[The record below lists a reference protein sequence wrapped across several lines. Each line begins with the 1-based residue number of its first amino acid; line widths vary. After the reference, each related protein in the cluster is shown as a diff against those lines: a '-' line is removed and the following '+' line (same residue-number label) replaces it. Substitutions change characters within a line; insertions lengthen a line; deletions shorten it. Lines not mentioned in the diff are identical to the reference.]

1 MENVPEAPTGAAPA
15 SEAPINSNPAPAQAP
30 ATPTTPAQ
38 APLQA
43 AIPAD
48 RIEAFNRFVENNGG
62 FEKAFET
69 FKSGVSRPQN
79 AMQPNQPHA
88 NQQPQAV
95 PQRDVEAN
103 GGQPVNPYAVP
114 RGFVTPQEVAAEQYF
129 MGLANREEYAPIA
142 NEIRS
147 GEIFQEMSKLGI
159 RPVENGM
166 FNDGRIRS
174 FLNMYAK
181 TKPAVPTTETITTTP
196 TVDYVNVGEQVSSRD
211 DALKILAQN
220 RSLRGG
226 MAPHPQTEAAK
237 AFLKDYFKNK

>member
-1 MENVPEAPTGAAPA
+1 MEDTPVAPTGAAPA
-15 SEAPINSNPAPAQAP
+15 SEAPINSNQAPAAP

-88 NQQPQAV
+88 NQRPVQQM
-95 PQRDVEAN
+95 DVAY
-103 GGQPVNPYAVP
+103 QQQQQQNPYMVP
-114 RGFVTPQEVAAEQYF
+114 RGYVTPQEVAAQQYF
-129 MGLANREEYAPIA
+129 NAMASEEKYAPIA

-147 GEIFQEMSKLGI
+147 GEIFQEMGKFGI
-159 RPVENGM
+159 SPVQNGM
-166 FNDGRIRS
+166 FNDRQIRS
-174 FLNMYAK
+174 FLDLYAK
-181 TKPAVPTTETITTTP
+181 TKPAIQTTETVTSTP
-196 TVDYVNVGEQVSSRD
+196 TVDYVNVGEQVTSRD

-220 RSLRGG
+220 QAIGG
-226 MAPHPQTEAAK
+226 SMQPHPQTEAAK
-237 AFLKDYFKNK
+237 AFLKEYYSKKK

>member
-1 MENVPEAPTGAAPA
+1 MEDTPVAPTGPAPA
-15 SEAPINSNPAPAQAP
+15 SEAPINSNTAPAAETP
-30 ATPTTPAQ
+30 ATP

-88 NQQPQAV
+88 NQQPV

-103 GGQPVNPYAVP
+103 GGRPVTPYTVP
-114 RGFVTPQEVAAEQYF
+114 RGFVTPQEVAAQQYF
-129 MGLANREEYAPIA
+129 NAMAGEEQYAPIS

-147 GEIFQEMSKLGI
+147 GEIFKEMSKFGI
-159 RPVENGM
+159 SPVENGM
-166 FNDGRIRS
+166 FNDRKIRN
-174 FLNMYAK
+174 FLDLYAK
-181 TKPAVPTTETITTTP
+181 TKPATPTTETITSTP
-196 TVDYVNVGEQVSSRD
+196 TVEYVNVGEQISSRD
-211 DALKILAQN
+211 DALKVLSQN
-220 RSLRGG
+220 MKLGG
-226 MAPHPQTEAAK
+226 GIAPHPQTEAAK
-237 AFLKDYFKNK
+237 AFLKEYYGKKK

>member
-1 MENVPEAPTGAAPA
+1 MENTPTAPTGPAPA
-15 SEAPINSNPAPAQAP
+15 SEAPINSNPAPAAETP
-30 ATPTTPAQ
+30 ATPATPAQ

-88 NQQPQAV
+88 NQQPL

-103 GGQPVNPYAVP
+103 GGRPVNPYNIP
-114 RGFVTPQEVAAEQYF
+114 RGYVTPAEVAAQQYF
-129 MGLANREEYAPIA
+129 NNIAGEEQYAPISD
-142 NEIRS
+142 EIRS
-147 GEIFQEMSKLGI
+147 GTIFREMSKFGI
-159 RPVENGM
+159 SPVQNGM
-166 FNDGRIRS
+166 FNDRQIRN
-174 FLNMYAK
+174 FLDLYAK
-181 TKPAVPTTETITTTP
+181 TKPATPTTETITSTP
-196 TVDYVNVGEQVSSRD
+196 TVEYVNVGEQISSRD

-220 RSLRGG
+220 QKLGG
-226 MAPHPQTEAAK
+226 GIAPHPQTEAAK
-237 AFLKDYFKNK
+237 AFLKEYYGKKK

>member
-1 MENVPEAPTGAAPA
+1 MEDTPVAPTGPAPA
-15 SEAPINSNPAPAQAP
+15 SEAPINSNTAPAAGTT
-30 ATPTTPAQ
+30 ATPAS
-38 APLQA
+38 LQA

-88 NQQPQAV
+88 NQQPV

-103 GGQPVNPYAVP
+103 GGRPVTPYTVP
-114 RGFVTPQEVAAEQYF
+114 KGFVTPQEVAAEQYF
-129 MGLANREEYAPIA
+129 MSLSNKEEFAPIA
-142 NEIRS
+142 DEIRS
-147 GEIFQEMSKLGI
+147 GAVLREMSKFGI

-166 FNDGRIRS
+166 FNDALIRN
-174 FLNMYAK
+174 FLSLYAK
-181 TKPAVPTTETITTTP
+181 TKPAIPTTETITSTP
-196 TVDYVNVGEQVSSRD
+196 TVEYVNVGEQITSRD

-226 MAPHPQTEAAK
+226 VAPHPQTEAAK

>member
-1 MENVPEAPTGAAPA
+1 MENTPVAPTGSAPA
-15 SEAPINSNPAPAQAP
+15 SEAPINSNPAPAAPSAP
-30 ATPTTPAQ
+30 AEPAQ

-88 NQQPQAV
+88 NQQPQPI

-114 RGFVTPQEVAAEQYF
+114 RGFVTPQEVAAQQYF
-129 MGLANREEYAPIA
+129 NSLAAEEKYAPIA
-142 NEIRS
+142 NEISS
-147 GEIFQEMSKLGI
+147 GTILSEMSKFGI
-159 RPVENGM
+159 APVQNGM
-166 FNDGRIRS
+166 FNDRQIRN
-174 FLNMYAK
+174 FLDLYAK
-181 TKPAVPTTETITTTP
+181 TKPATPTTETITSTP
-196 TVDYVNVGEQVSSRD
+196 TVEYVNVGEQISSRD

-220 RSLRGG
+220 QKLGG
-226 MAPHPQTEAAK
+226 GIAPHPQTEAAK
-237 AFLKDYFKNK
+237 AFLKEYYKKK